1 MRRGRM
7 MIVGA
12 AVLGAELVGAQ
23 LPPRYEEAGGRER
36 LVLATTREIVPLA
49 RTSPQ
54 PKAREWVQFAP
65 GRSDAELTGELA
77 AGETRDFHIVM
88 RRHQTM
94 AVALEAA
101 GVPTRFSVLRRG
113 AALFEAKA
121 AVQHDWSG
129 MLPAT
134 DYYVVRVSAL
144 DAPAQAGDV
153 TRFQLRVAVI
163 GRR

>member
-12 AVLGAELVGAQ
+12 AVLGAKLVGAQ
-23 LPPRYEEAGGRER
+23 LPPER
-36 LVLATTREIVPLA
+36 LMLATREMVPPTRASQP
-49 RTSPQ
+49 
-54 PKAREWVQFAP
+54 PKAHEWIQFAP
-65 GRSDAELTGELA
+65 GRSDAELTGELG
-77 AGETRDFHIVM
+77 AGETREFHIVM

-94 AVALEAA
+94 AVAVEAN
-101 GVPTRFSVLRRG
+101 GEPTRFSVLRRG
-113 AALFEAKA
+113 APLYESKPAPF
-121 AVQHDWSG
+121 HDWSG

-134 DYYVVRVSAL
+134 DYYVVRVAAPDESAR
-144 DAPAQAGDV
+144 AGAI